1 MTSSQPIGIFDS
13 GVGGL
18 SVLSHIHELMPT
30 EDLLYVADSEHL
42 PYGSKTSEYVVQRA
56 IAITRFLVEQQ
67 GAKAIVIACNTAT
80 AAAVS
85 LLRSEFPI
93 PIIGMEPGVKP
104 GIKESRSGVVAILA
118 TEGTLGSEKF
128 QSLLE
133 QHGNGA
139 EVIVQPCNGWVEQ
152 VEHGEHDSP
161 ETRQMVANQIEPLL
175 KRGAD
180 TLVLGCT
187 HYPFLRE
194 TIGTYAGKETQV
206 IDTGLAVAQELRRRL
221 RSKNLLGMAKTGG
234 NTQFWTSGPPEQT
247 GRLISRLWGDP
258 NRVNPLPV

>member
-1 MTSSQPIGIFDS
+1 MPPIGIFDS
-13 GVGGL
+13 GIGGL

-30 EDLLYVADSEHL
+30 EDLLYVADSGHL
-42 PYGSKTSEYVVQRA
+42 PYGSKTSGYVVQRA

-67 GAKAIVIACNTAT
+67 GAKAVVVACNTAT

-85 LLRSEFPI
+85 LLRSEFPV

-128 QSLLE
+128 QALLD
-133 QHGNGA
+133 QYGNGA

-152 VEHGEHDSP
+152 VEHAEHDSP
-161 ETRQMVANQIEPLL
+161 ETRQIVADQVKPLL

-187 HYPFLRE
+187 HFPFLKE
-194 TIGTYAGKETQV
+194 AIGIYAGEGIQV

-221 RSKNLLGMAKTGG
+221 RSNNLLGMAKTGG
-234 NTQFWTSGPPEQT
+234 NTQFWSSGSPERT
-247 GRLISRLWGDP
+247 ARLISRLWGDP
-258 NRVNPLPV
+258 NQVNPLPV

>member
-1 MTSSQPIGIFDS
+1 MTPSQPIGIFDS
-13 GVGGL
+13 GIGGL
-18 SVLSHIHELMPT
+18 SVLSHIHELMPV
-30 EDLLYVADSEHL
+30 EDLLYVADSGHL
-42 PYGSKTSEYVVQRA
+42 PYGSKTSEYIVQRA
-56 IAITRFLVEQQ
+56 VAITRFLVEQQ
-67 GAKAIVIACNTAT
+67 GAKAIVVACNTAT

-85 LLRSEFPI
+85 LLRSKFPI

-104 GIKESRSGVVAILA
+104 GIKQSRSGVVAILA

-152 VEHGEHDSP
+152 VELAEHDSA
-161 ETRQMVANQIEPLL
+161 ETRRMVADQIKPLL
-175 KRGAD
+175 KRGVD

-194 TIGTYAGKETQV
+194 TIGIYAGKETQI
-206 IDTGLAVAQELRRRL
+206 IDTGLAVAQELKRRL
-221 RSKNLLGMAKTGG
+221 RSNNLLGMAKTSG
-234 NTQFWTSGPPEQT
+234 NTQFWTSGSPERT

-258 NRVNPLPV
+258 SQVNTLPV

>member
-1 MTSSQPIGIFDS
+1 MPPIGIFDS
-13 GVGGL
+13 GIGGL

-30 EDLLYVADSEHL
+30 EDLLYVADSRHL
-42 PYGSKTSEYVVQRA
+42 PYGSKTSEYVVHRA

-67 GAKAIVIACNTAT
+67 GAKAIVVACNTAT

-85 LLRSEFPI
+85 LLRREFPI

-104 GIKESRSGVVAILA
+104 GIKQSRSGVVAILA

-133 QHGNGA
+133 QHENGA

-152 VEHGEHDSP
+152 VELAEHDSP
-161 ETRQMVANQIEPLL
+161 ETRRMVADQIKPLL
-175 KRGAD
+175 RRGAD

-187 HYPFLRE
+187 HYPFLKE
-194 TIGTYAGKETQV
+194 TIGIYAGKETQV
-206 IDTGLAVAQELRRRL
+206 IDTGLAVALELRRRL
-221 RSKNLLGMAKTGG
+221 RSNDLLGMAKTCG
-234 NTQFWTSGPPEQT
+234 NTQFWTSGSPQRT
-247 GRLISRLWGDP
+247 QRLISRLWGDP
-258 NRVNPLPV
+258 SQVSPLPV

>member
-1 MTSSQPIGIFDS
+1 MPPIGIFDS
-13 GVGGL
+13 GIGGL

-30 EDLLYVADSEHL
+30 EDLLYVADSGHL

-67 GAKAIVIACNTAT
+67 GAKAVVVACNTAT

-85 LLRSEFPI
+85 LLRSKFPI

-104 GIKESRSGVVAILA
+104 GIKESRSGVVVILA

-128 QSLLE
+128 RALLD

-139 EVIVQPCNGWVEQ
+139 EVIVQPCHGWVEQ
-152 VEHGEHDSP
+152 VELAEHDSP
-161 ETRQMVANQIEPLL
+161 ETRRMVADQIKPLL

-194 TIGTYAGKETQV
+194 TIGTYAGEGIQV

-221 RSKNLLGMAKTGG
+221 RSNNLLGMAKTDG
-234 NTQFWTSGPPEQT
+234 NTQFWSSGSPERT

-258 NRVNPLPV
+258 SQVNPLPV